1 MLPKNLLY
9 QNKLAAA
16 PANAYSTLI
25 SPNNG
30 NGPYPYDS
38 TASTIIINIPTG
50 GNRVLNPSD
59 SYLKFRINVSVS
71 VAENKTMNYLRLGA
85 GGGHCIFQRLRL
97 FHTGLLEDI
106 DDYAL
111 LSSKLLVHTCPADAY
126 AGRQNVML
134 GTSAAAGVTYGAE
147 VVACPAGIRVN
158 GISAITGANPAVGAT
173 YTTDVCISLMSI
185 IGSLTDK
192 YIPLFEMGA
201 APLRL
206 ELTTVNNKYKVWNT
220 NDAFITAGT
229 ATNFISN
236 VEFCAA
242 FIDLSD
248 TTIAQLRGSTMGA
261 PMQMVVPAYRT
272 YSTTLN
278 VNASGNAPPTA
289 GSPTTQT
296 VIIPARY
303 SSLKSVY
310 VTMQDKSEGGAGFYA
325 NATPHFNLSEYS
337 FRVGSQIFPSK
348 KPTTYPE
355 FLAELAKALGTFNDY
370 SSQGLVNAN
379 TLLSVGSLYGKE
391 NGVSVANTEQ
401 PLLDTTNTTSQTR
414 NISCKEQSFMVGI
427 DLEAY
432 SGADRSAIFT
442 GFNTLTTDI
451 QFNPI
456 HATVNNANG
465 APLPVKYTA
474 FALFDQVLAFE
485 NGVCVASY

>member
-9 QNKLAAA
+9 QSKLAAA

-30 NGPYPYDS
+30 NGPYPYDT
-38 TASTIIINIPTG
+38 TASTIIVNIPTG

-59 SYLKFRINVSVS
+59 SYLKFRISVT
-71 VAENKTMNYLRLGA
+71 VTIPNGADPMTYLRLGA
-85 GGGHCIFQRLRL
+85 GGGHCVFQRLRL

-111 LSSKLLVHTCPADAY
+111 LASKLIVHTCPADAY
-126 AGRQNVML
+126 AGRQNVMM
-134 GTSAAAGVTYGAE
+134 GTSSGVGVSNGAE
-147 VVACPAGIRVN
+147 TVACPAGIRAN
-158 GISAITGANPAVGAT
+158 GISTVAANQSVV
-173 YTTDVCISLMSI
+173 YTVDVCISLMSI

-206 ELTTVNNKYKVWNT
+206 ELTTVNNRRKVWNCSHDYIPQST
-220 NDAFITAGT
+220 T
-229 ATNFISN
+229 TNFITN

-248 TTIAQLRGSTMGA
+248 TTIAQLRGSAMGG

-278 VNASGNAPPTA
+278 VNASGNTPPTQGA
-289 GSPTTQT
+289 PTTQT

-303 SSLKSVY
+303 SSLKSVF
-310 VTMQDKSEGGAGFYA
+310 VTMQDKSEGGPTFYS
-325 NATPHFNLSEYS
+325 NATPHFNLAEYS

-348 KPTTYPE
+348 KPTTRPE
-355 FLAELAKALGTFNDY
+355 FLAELSKALGTFNDY
-370 SSQGLVNAN
+370 SSQGLVNGN
-379 TLLSVGSLYGKE
+379 TLFSAGSANGLE
-391 NGVSVANTEQ
+391 NGVSVANAET
-401 PLLDTTNTTSQTR
+401 PLFVATTAATQSQ
-414 NISCKEQSFMVGI
+414 NLSCKEQSFMVGI

-432 SGADRSAIFT
+432 SGSDRSSIFT

-456 HATVNNANG
+456 HTTVHNANG
-465 APLPVKYTA
+465 NPLAVKYTA
-474 FALFDQVLAFE
+474 FALFDQVLSYE
-485 NGVCVASY
+485 NGVCVPSY